1 MSKVLKVFG
10 STEGLLYSKYVNE
23 RVINEM
29 TNTEFA
35 KQLEKRTI
43 KFAFNILMFSASLP
57 KTPESLVIRNQLSK
71 SGTSIGANYREANRS
86 RSTKDFK
93 NKIKI
98 SVGEAS
104 ETDYW
109 LEIIETLNWSKKDNL
124 KTLRLESK
132 ELLAIF
138 TSIANKL

>member
-1 MSKVLKVFG
+1 
-10 STEGLLYSKYVNE
+10 
-23 RVINEM
+23 
-29 TNTEFA
+29 
-35 KQLEKRTI
+35 
-43 KFAFNILMFSASLP
+43 MF
-57 KTPESLVIRNQLSK
+57 RNQLSK

-86 RSTKDFK
+86 RSPKDFK

-98 SVGEAS
+98 SLGEAN

-109 LEIIETLNWSKKDNL
+109 LEIIEELNWEIKNL
-124 KTLRLESK
+124 TDLRKEAK